1 MAQSE
6 HATPIP
12 WDTIALAILLA
23 CVAAGTWE
31 WQHQVRASRKAPAL
45 TEPWKHVR
53 EQFPLPAADDEMMVA
68 PELKLEAMVKA
79 NPFSAKRREEPPKPA
94 AGGAQGGKAEVKA
107 PPKFVYKGRVTMGA
121 NQRAVVEDLTTKKTH
136 FLQVGQEVAGFRVLD
151 IGETQVVLSSPT
163 SPEPLTLSLTPK
175 TAKGE

>member
-6 HATPIP
+6 TTTPIP
-12 WDTIALAILLA
+12 WDTIALAIVLA
-23 CVAAGTWE
+23 CVAAGTWQ
-31 WQHQVRASRKAPAL
+31 WQHHVRAGRKAPAL

-53 EQFPLPAADDEMMVA
+53 EQFSMPSSTD
-68 PELKLEAMVKA
+68 EAMTAPDVNLDVILKA

-94 AGGAQGGKAEVKA
+94 AGGAQGGQAEAKAQ
-107 PPKFVYKGRVTMGA
+107 PKFVYKGRVTMGPK
-121 NQRAVVEDLTTKKTH
+121 QRAVLEDVTSKKTH

-151 IGETQVVLSSPT
+151 IGETQVVLSNPN

-175 TAKGE
+175 AAKGE